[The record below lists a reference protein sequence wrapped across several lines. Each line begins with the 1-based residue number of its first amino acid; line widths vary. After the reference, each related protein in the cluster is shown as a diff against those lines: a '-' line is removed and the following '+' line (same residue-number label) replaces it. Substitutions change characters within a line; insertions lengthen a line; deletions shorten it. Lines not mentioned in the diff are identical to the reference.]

1 MDEVGHSEEALG
13 RYLEA
18 VELCLSTRE
27 GVEEGGVREVLGG
40 LARQAL
46 ERAEELKGRRE
57 VGTTVVSHSSCYQSG
72 QTSGQP
78 QLGGGGGGGGGGGL
92 FNLSSSYSFDHT
104 PISSCSYSFALDSLY
119 SFNLSYSYPI
129 SLSSYEPIA

>member
-46 ERAEELKGRRE
+46 ERAEELKGGHHCGLPQFVLPVWSNLWATSTWGRWRWWRWW
-57 VGTTVVSHSSCYQSG
+57 GLIQS
-72 QTSGQP
+72 
-78 QLGGGGGGGGGGGL
+78 LIL
-92 FNLSSSYSFDHT
+92 LL
-104 PISSCSYSFALDSLY
+104 IR
-119 SFNLSYSYPI
+119 SYPHLLLLLFI
-129 SLSSYEPIA
+129 CSRLFILI